1 MTYGFFMVDQPSMVQ
16 KYAATFPRAR
26 SDPKP
31 TILNPTSSQPG
42 SNLLHLIPCH
52 HPAGGAHPP
61 GHGVA
66 IAADVLGLSNRI
78 RIKICEERQDF
89 TIAPHYSRDL
99 SLII

>member
-16 KYAATFPRAR
+16 KYAATFPRA
-26 SDPKP
+26 DPKP
-31 TILNPTSSQPG
+31 TILNPTHQPG
-42 SNLLHLIPCH
+42 SNLLHLIPRH

-78 RIKICEERQDF
+78 RIKIWEERQDF